1 MKKQLL
7 FHQVRGQL
15 TEWNR
20 RRNITEFNYLFFL
33 FSIIHTFSP
42 FLSYIGEEE
51 STAAP
56 GEETTAVPPG
66 KASNSMEQEKR
77 RLSN

>member
-42 FLSYIGEEE
+42 LLCYIGEEE

-56 GEETTAVPPG
+56 GEETTAVSSG
-66 KASNSMEQEKR
+66 KRTTNRME
-77 RLSN
+77 

>member
-1 MKKQLL
+1 MKKQQL
-7 FHQVRGQL
+7 FHQVTGQL

-20 RRNITEFNYLFFL
+20 RRNITEFNYLFFSL

-42 FLSYIGEEE
+42 LLSYIGEEE

-66 KASNSMEQEKR
+66 KASNNME
-77 RLSN
+77 

>member
-7 FHQVRGQL
+7 FHQVTGQL

-20 RRNITEFNYLFFL
+20 KRNITEFNYLFFL

-42 FLSYIGEEE
+42 LLSYIGEEE

-56 GEETTAVPPG
+56 GEETTAVPSG
-66 KASNSMEQEKR
+66 KSTTNRME
-77 RLSN
+77 